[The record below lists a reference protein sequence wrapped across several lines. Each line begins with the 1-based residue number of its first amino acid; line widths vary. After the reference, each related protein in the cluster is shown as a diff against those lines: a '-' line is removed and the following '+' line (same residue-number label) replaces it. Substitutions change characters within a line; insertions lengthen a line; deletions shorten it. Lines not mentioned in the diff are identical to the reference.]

1 MDIGVSL
8 RERLDRER
16 AIILS
21 LRVRPGARRTQWR
34 SVMADGS
41 IKIDVAAAPEDGEA
55 NAALVRFLSDE
66 CDVPLARIELLAG
79 HTAKQKR
86 VKIWRA

>member
-1 MDIGVSL
+1 
-8 RERLDRER
+8 
-16 AIILS
+16 
-21 LRVRPGARRTQWR
+21 
-34 SVMADGS
+34 MADGS